1 VRDPS
6 DSETGTLQ
14 AEPAPKP
21 PVVVEPMNPRPEPPR
36 TADGEQTFLMVL
48 LRALSVWHT

>member
-21 PVVVEPMNPRPEPPR
+21 PVVGPTNPRPEPPR
-36 TADGEQTFLMVL
+36 AADGEQTFLMVL